1 MVYEISITKLQASIA
16 YISILCGKGTYV
28 RSIAD
33 ELGKLLH
40 VGATLQN
47 LKRVEYGP
55 FSQENAKTIDQIE
68 QAFKSK
74 EYDHIYPLSY
84 LFNNWR
90 SVTLSENQHDSISHG
105 MDIEINDNDIH
116 PAKEK
121 TNAPFTSSPQENQIY
136 ALSPAG
142 NMAAILTRKNKDYW
156 HPSKVIP
163 R

>member
-1 MVYEISITKLQASIA
+1 M
-16 YISILCGKGTYV
+16 
-28 RSIAD
+28 
-33 ELGKLLH
+33 
-40 VGATLQN
+40 
-47 LKRVEYGP
+47 
-55 FSQENAKTIDQIE
+55 
-68 QAFKSK
+68 
-74 EYDHIYPLSY
+74 
-84 LFNNWR
+84 FNNWR